1 MNVDAMH
8 YSMYIQWSDE
18 DQIYIVTVPELP
30 GCKTHGKT
38 YAKSLKQA
46 KYAIESWTEASK
58 AWGHPIPPPN
68 TLIYTDEENARL
80 AAFEAS
86 LAEEFSSYT
95 DKELD
100 EMNAQAMVKM
110 RGWALLRNK
119 LQQMGVSFVNVNKY
133 HYSMLIQ
140 WSDEDHTYLVTLPEF
155 SDQLTDGKTYKKAV
169 KQGMDLL
176 ETFIDIYK
184 EDGKPLPAPNIFSIG
199 GDTKEMMHK
208 TQENSDQ
215 ITQKQAS
222 A

>member
-1 MNVDAMH
+1 
-8 YSMYIQWSDE
+8 
-18 DQIYIVTVPELP
+18 
-30 GCKTHGKT
+30 
-38 YAKSLKQA
+38 
-46 KYAIESWTEASK
+46 
-58 AWGHPIPPPN
+58 
-68 TLIYTDEENARL
+68 
-80 AAFEAS
+80 
-86 LAEEFSSYT
+86 
-95 DKELD
+95 
-100 EMNAQAMVKM
+100 
-110 RGWALLRNK
+110 
-119 LQQMGVSFVNVNKY
+119 
-133 HYSMLIQ
+133 MLIQ

-208 TQENSDQ
+208 AQENSDQ